1 MEDKIIIKSYT
12 NYYNENSLDESV
24 VLDLYSR
31 IDVEVNSRKKINTGI
46 CISLP
51 ENFCKSIKIDL
62 H

>member
-51 ENFCKSIKIDL
+51 ENSIIASP
-62 H
+62 